1 MKLLVRHQTAYAYEA
16 GTSRIAML
24 LKLVP
29 RGHDGQ
35 KVIEWDV
42 TINDEPVTGFAPNGH
57 GDLEALWIRHE
68 PLMQATIVAKG
79 LVETRDTNG
88 LVTGLPERIDPR
100 IFLRDTPLTEV
111 SADIRALGGGGEG
124 DMLGRL
130 HGLCAAVR
138 DAVDYRP
145 GVTDAT
151 TTATQALA
159 LGAGVC
165 QDHAHVFIAAA
176 RALGAPARYV
186 TGYLLSETEGNVLHE
201 THGWA
206 EAHVAGLGW
215 IGFDPSNR
223 VCVTERYIRVASGLD
238 AHDAA
243 PVRGLATFAG
253 ESWIDADVR
262 IAQASEDASEQQLQ
276 MQQQQQCESRG
287 EPEESKGAGGR

>member
-1 MKLLVRHQTAYAYEA
+1 MKLLVRHQTSYGYEA
-16 GTSRIAML
+16 GTSRVAML
-24 LKLVP
+24 LKLKP
-29 RGHDGQ
+29 RDHDGQ
-35 KVIEWDV
+35 SILDWTV
-42 TINDEPVTGFAPNGH
+42 TVNDEPLTDFAVNGY
-57 GDLEALWIRHE
+57 GDAEALWIRHQ
-68 PLMQATIVAKG
+68 PLVQATIVAQG
-79 LVETRDTNG
+79 MVETRDTNG
-88 LVTGLPERIDPR
+88 LVTGLWERIDPR
-100 IFLRDTPLTEV
+100 AFLRETTLTAP
-111 SADIRALGGGGEG
+111 SDAIAALAVGAGGE
-124 DMLGRL
+124 DTLARL
-130 HGLCAAVR
+130 HALCGHVR

-145 GVTDAT
+145 NVTGSE
-151 TTATQALA
+151 TTAAQALS

-176 RALGAPARYV
+176 RAMDVPARYV
-186 TGYLLSETEGNVLHE
+186 TGYLLAEEEGHVLHE

-223 VCVTERYIRVASGLD
+223 VCVTDRYIRIAGGMD

-276 MQQQQQCESRG
+276 MQQQQQCEASG
-287 EPEESKGAGGR
+287 EPGKSKGVEG